1 MLQKDKMVLAALVKE
16 YPAVDV
22 LSALVVAFREHRD
35 NLSDLGIKDKAQE
48 YSAVAEL
55 VAEARDGLIV

>member
-1 MLQKDKMVLAALVKE
+1 MLQKDKMALAALVQD
-16 YPAVDV
+16 YPAVDI

-35 NLSDLGIKDKAQE
+35 SLSDLGIKDKAQE